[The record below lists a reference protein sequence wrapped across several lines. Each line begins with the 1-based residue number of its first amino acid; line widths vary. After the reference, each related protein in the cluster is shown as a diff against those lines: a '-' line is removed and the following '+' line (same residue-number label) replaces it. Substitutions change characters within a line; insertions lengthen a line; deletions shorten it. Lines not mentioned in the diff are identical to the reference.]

1 MKRPVLCSTCSSS
14 EDHIDPGGDRT
25 ASLKILSASTTSSSY
40 SLPSTSSTSS
50 EALSIQTF
58 PSLPTLQPN
67 FSAFSSQKT
76 LPLSIS
82 CSLVHSLN
90 NPSSSQNVLAFS
102 QNALLLFSA
111 SPSSITVYSSQN
123 ALTPKSTLSKMPSLL
138 SAGSVKS
145 IAVAGPGPLLFF
157 TAHQDGKIRAW
168 TANNSGKVRLVSSL
182 PTLADRIL
190 RYPIPSSHV
199 AVRRHRRRLW
209 IEHADA
215 VSAVT
220 AASGLLYSVSWDK
233 TLKIWRLSDLRCVQS
248 VTAHDDAVNAVAVA
262 SDGVVY
268 TGSADTR
275 IRVWSRSGDR
285 RSRHFLV
292 ATLEKHRSAVN
303 ALAVSGD
310 GRVLYSGSNDR
321 SILVWEREESAA
333 HMAVVGALRGHE
345 RAVMCLATAG
355 DGVVVSGSTDRTVRV
370 WRRGGGGY
378 SCLCVLR
385 GHVRGVRTVAAARA
399 VVGEEGEE
407 GYRVCSGSS
416 DGEIRVWLVRVSES
430 QRSDSE

>member
-1 MKRPVLCSTCSSS
+1 MKLPVLCSTCSSS
-14 EDHIDPGGDRT
+14 EDHIDPGGDCT
-25 ASLKILSASTTSSSY
+25 ASLKILSASSTSSSY

-58 PSLPTLQPN
+58 PSLPTLHPN
-67 FSAFSSQKT
+67 FSAVSSQKT
-76 LPLSIS
+76 LPLSVS

-90 NPSSSQNVLAFS
+90 SPGSSQNAPR
-102 QNALLLFSA
+102 LLPKRPPPILRL
-111 SPSSITVYSSQN
+111 PSSIAVYSYQN
-123 ALTPKSTLSKMPSLL
+123 ALTPKSTLPKMPSLL

-145 IAVAGPGPLLFF
+145 IAVAGPAPLLFF

-168 TANNSGKVRLVSSL
+168 IANNSGKVRLVSSL

-215 VSAVT
+215 VSAVA

-285 RSRHFLV
+285 RRRHFLV

-321 SILVWEREESAA
+321 SILVWERRSAA
-333 HMAVVGALRGHE
+333 HMAVVGALRG
-345 RAVMCLATAG
+345 T
-355 DGVVVSGSTDRTVRV
+355 
-370 WRRGGGGY
+370 RG
-378 SCLCVLR
+378 R
-385 GHVRGVRTVAAARA
+385 
-399 VVGEEGEE
+399 
-407 GYRVCSGSS
+407 
-416 DGEIRVWLVRVSES
+416 
-430 QRSDSE
+430 